1 MNLRTSKM
9 REFINQSKINSLNYI
24 KLSKSNISKS
34 VVLTLIKLCIIF
46 YPSSPSQAQ
55 YLVPHPTLN
64 RVLFTESIIHTGV
77 NLLYND
83 HLNQVRTGGNTWKV
97 GPIDNWAQTTLNG
110 RTAHISD
117 GMALGTALAAGMVTF
132 ALPKNQQTQ
141 YIQLAV
147 QNVWIT
153 ANITQTVKMLA
164 LRNRPYT
171 QTPGFVSSKTDDH
184 FSFFSGHSAITATAA
199 TTAILMALNQP
210 NMSTWGKAAA
220 YSAGGL
226 ALTTA
231 ILRIEAGKHYPS
243 DVVTGILVGVAV
255 AVINT
260 KLHEAN

>member
-1 MNLRTSKM
+1 M

-64 RVLFTESIIHTGV
+64 RVIFTESIIHTGV

>member
-231 ILRIEAGKHYPS
+231 ILRVEAGKHYPS

>member
-64 RVLFTESIIHTGV
+64 RVIFAESIIHTGV

-110 RTAHISD
+110 KTAHISD
-117 GMALGTALAAGMVTF
+117 GMALGTALAAGMITL

>member
-1 MNLRTSKM
+1 M
-9 REFINQSKINSLNYI
+9 
-24 KLSKSNISKS
+24 SKS
-34 VVLTLIKLCIIF
+34 VVLTLVKLCIIF

-55 YLVPHPTLN
+55 FLIPQPTLN
-64 RVLFTESIIHTGV
+64 KVIFAESIVHTGV

-83 HLNQVRTGGNTWKV
+83 HLNQVRTGGNSWKV
-97 GPIDNWAQTTLNG
+97 ALIDNAARTSYNG

-117 GMALGTALAAGMVTF
+117 GMALGTALAAGMVHF
-132 ALPKNQQTQ
+132 ALPQNQQTQ

-171 QTPGFVSSKTDDH
+171 QVPGFVSSKTDDH

>member
-1 MNLRTSKM
+1 MT
-9 REFINQSKINSLNYI
+9 EFINQTKINSLKNI
-24 KLSKSNISKS
+24 ELIKSNISKS
-34 VVLTLIKLCIIF
+34 VVLTLVKLCIIF
-46 YPSSPSQAQ
+46 YAGQKANAQ
-55 YLVPHPTLN
+55 FLIPQPTLN
-64 RVLFTESIIHTGV
+64 KVIFAESIVHTGV

-97 GPIDNWAQTTLNG
+97 GLIDNAVRTSYNG

-117 GMALGTALAAGMVTF
+117 GLALGTALAAGMVTF

-199 TTAILMALNQP
+199 TTAILMVLNQP

-255 AVINT
+255 AVINA

>member
-1 MNLRTSKM
+1 MNQFLQNK
-9 REFINQSKINSLNYI
+9 KINSLNYI
-24 KLSKSNISKS
+24 RLNKSNKIKS
-34 VVLTLIKLCIIF
+34 VGLTLVKLCIIF
-46 YPSSPSQAQ
+46 YPISPSQAQ
-55 YLVPHPTLN
+55 YLVPQPTLN
-64 RVLFTESIIHTGV
+64 KVIFAESIVHTGV

-83 HLNQVRTGGNTWKV
+83 HLNQVRAGGNSWKV
-97 GPIDNWAQTTLNG
+97 GLIDNAARTSYNG

-117 GMALGTALAAGMVTF
+117 GMALGTAFAAGMVTF

-171 QTPGFVSSKTDDH
+171 QVPGFVSSKTDDH

-210 NMSTWGKAAA
+210 NIPTWGKAAA
-220 YSAGGL
+220 YTAGGL
-226 ALTTA
+226 ALATA
-231 ILRIEAGKHYPS
+231 GLRIAAGKHYPS

-260 KLHEAN
+260 KLHEAH

>member
-1 MNLRTSKM
+1 M

-34 VVLTLIKLCIIF
+34 VILTLIKLCIIF

-110 RTAHISD
+110 KTAHISD
-117 GMALGTALAAGMVTF
+117 GMALGTALAAGMLTF

-171 QTPGFVSSKTDDH
+171 QTPGFVSSKTDNH

-231 ILRIEAGKHYPS
+231 ILRVEAGKHYPS

>member
-1 MNLRTSKM
+1 MNLHTPKM
-9 REFINQSKINSLNYI
+9 SQFINTIKINSLKYI
-24 KLSKSNISKS
+24 ELSKSNILKS
-34 VVLTLIKLCIIF
+34 VVLTLVKLCIIF

-55 YLVPHPTLN
+55 YLIPQPTLN
-64 RVLFTESIIHTGV
+64 RAIFTGSIIHSGV
-77 NLLYND
+77 NLFYND
-83 HLNQVRTGGNTWKV
+83 HINQIRTGGNNWKV

-110 RTAHISD
+110 KTAHISD
-117 GMALGTALAAGMVTF
+117 GMALSTALAAGMITL

-153 ANITQTVKMLA
+153 ANLTQTVKMLA

-199 TTAILMALNQP
+199 TTAIMMALNQP

-220 YSAGGL
+220 YTAGGL

-231 ILRIEAGKHYPS
+231 GLRIAAGKHYPS

>member
-1 MNLRTSKM
+1 MNQFLQNK
-9 REFINQSKINSLNYI
+9 KINSLNYI
-24 KLSKSNISKS
+24 RLNKSNKIKS
-34 VVLTLIKLCIIF
+34 VGLTLVKLCIIF
-46 YPSSPSQAQ
+46 YAGQKTTAQ
-55 YLVPHPTLN
+55 ILIPQPTLN
-64 RVLFTESIIHTGV
+64 KVIFAKSIVHTGV

-83 HLNQVRTGGNTWKV
+83 HLNQVRAGGNSWKV
-97 GPIDNWAQTTLNG
+97 GLIDNAARTSYNG

-171 QTPGFVSSKTDDH
+171 QVPGFVSTKTDDH

-210 NMSTWGKAAA
+210 NIPTWGKAAA
-220 YSAGGL
+220 YTAGGL

-231 ILRIEAGKHYPS
+231 GLRIAAGKHYPS

-260 KLHEAN
+260 KLHEAH

>member
-64 RVLFTESIIHTGV
+64 RVIFTESIIHTGV

-260 KLHEAN
+260 KLHEAH

>member
-1 MNLRTSKM
+1 MNQFLQNK
-9 REFINQSKINSLNYI
+9 KINSLNYI
-24 KLSKSNISKS
+24 RLNKSNKIKS
-34 VVLTLIKLCIIF
+34 VGLTLVKLCIIF
-46 YPSSPSQAQ
+46 YPISPSQAQ
-55 YLVPHPTLN
+55 YLVPQPTLN
-64 RVLFTESIIHTGV
+64 KVIFAESIVHTGV

-83 HLNQVRTGGNTWKV
+83 HLNQVRAGGNSWKV
-97 GPIDNWAQTTLNG
+97 GLIDNAARTSYNG

-117 GMALGTALAAGMVTF
+117 GMALGTAFAAGMVTF

-147 QNVWIT
+147 QNVWIM

-171 QTPGFVSSKTDDH
+171 QVPGFVSTKTDDH

-210 NMSTWGKAAA
+210 NIPTWGKAAA
-220 YSAGGL
+220 YTAGGL
-226 ALTTA
+226 ALATA
-231 ILRIEAGKHYPS
+231 GLRIAAGKHYPS

-260 KLHEAN
+260 KLHEAH

>member
-55 YLVPHPTLN
+55 YLVPQPTLN

>member
-1 MNLRTSKM
+1 MNQFLQNK
-9 REFINQSKINSLNYI
+9 KINSLNYI
-24 KLSKSNISKS
+24 RLNKSNKIKS
-34 VVLTLIKLCIIF
+34 VGLTLVKLCIIF
-46 YPSSPSQAQ
+46 YPISPSQAQ
-55 YLVPHPTLN
+55 YLVPQPTLN
-64 RVLFTESIIHTGV
+64 KVIFAESIVHTGV

-83 HLNQVRTGGNTWKV
+83 HLNQVRAGGNSWKV
-97 GPIDNWAQTTLNG
+97 GLIDNAARTSYNG

-117 GMALGTALAAGMVTF
+117 GMALGTAFAAGMVTF

-147 QNVWIT
+147 QNVWIM

-171 QTPGFVSSKTDDH
+171 QVPGFVSSKTDDH

-210 NMSTWGKAAA
+210 NIPTWGKAAA
-220 YSAGGL
+220 YTAGGL
-226 ALTTA
+226 ALATA
-231 ILRIEAGKHYPS
+231 GLRIAAGKHYPS

-260 KLHEAN
+260 KLHEAH

>member
-1 MNLRTSKM
+1 MNLRTRKM
-9 REFINQSKINSLNYI
+9 IQFMQIKKINSLNYKELI
-24 KLSKSNISKS
+24 NSTMSKS

-46 YPSSPSQAQ
+46 YPGQKTTAQ
-55 YLVPHPTLN
+55 FLVPQPTLN
-64 RVLFTESIIHTGV
+64 KVIFAESTLHTGV
-77 NLLYND
+77 NLFYND
-83 HLNQVRTGGNTWKV
+83 QLNQIRTGGNTWKV
-97 GPIDNWAQTTLNG
+97 GLIDDAARTTYNG

-117 GMALGTALAAGMVTF
+117 GMALGTAFAAGMVTF
-132 ALPKNQQTQ
+132 ALPRNQQTQ

-153 ANITQTVKMLA
+153 ANITKTVKMLA

-171 QTPGFVSSKTDDH
+171 QVPGFVSTKTDDH

-210 NMSTWGKAAA
+210 NISNWGKAAA
-220 YSAGGL
+220 YTAGGL

-231 ILRIEAGKHYPS
+231 GLRIAAGKHYPS

-260 KLHEAN
+260 KLHEAH